1 MVKILLSSGET
12 MSRLFNLDMQ
22 LIADAVL
29 SMIAILFLFMALSYL
44 LFEPARKML
53 TGRTEKIKGELEQ
66 AASDMADAKAMKE
79 EYEAK
84 LRDVQKEADAIL
96 SDARRKAIMSESQII
111 SEAREE
117 AARIIDR
124 ARTEA
129 ELEKQ
134 KAADE
139 VKKEIVAVATLMAG
153 KVVQGAIDTTV
164 QEGLIDETLREMGES
179 TWLS

>member
-22 LIADAVL
+22 LVADSVL
-29 SMIAILFLFMALSYL
+29 SMVAILFLFLALSYL
-44 LFEPARKML
+44 LFEPARKL
-53 TGRTEKIKGELEQ
+53 ITGRTEKIKGELEQ
-66 AASDMADAKAMKE
+66 AANDMADAKTLKE

-96 SDARRKAIMSESQII
+96 TDARKKAIMSENQII

-134 KAADE
+134 KAADD

-153 KVVQGAIDTTV
+153 KVVHGAIDTTV